1 MNNCWAILKSV
12 VESVYAQQEQTG
24 DYIYMRDPNKAVFR
38 LFKKAV
44 EESDDDEDDGELWE
58 WLIN

>member
-44 EESDDDEDDGELWE
+44 EESDDDEDDGEL
-58 WLIN
+58 